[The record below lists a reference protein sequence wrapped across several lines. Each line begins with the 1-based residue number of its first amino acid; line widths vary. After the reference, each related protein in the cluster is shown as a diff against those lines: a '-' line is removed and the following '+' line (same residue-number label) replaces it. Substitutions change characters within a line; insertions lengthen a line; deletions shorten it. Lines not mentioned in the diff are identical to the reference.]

1 MPLLNTL
8 ATPYAEALLQVTDA
22 RSESEDVA
30 GQCKELLAV
39 WDSSSALREA
49 MTSPVLEPAAKK
61 KALAQLLAEQIK
73 PSLMNLL
80 KVLADRQRLTALDA
94 VLRRYLELYRESR
107 NISLAHVR
115 SAQALSD
122 EQTKALTAKVQSMV
136 GTGSVEIDLT
146 IDSSLIGG
154 FVINI
159 GSQVIDAS
167 LSGQVR
173 RLGLSLAKAS

>member
-22 RSESEDVA
+22 RSEAEEVA

-39 WDSSSALREA
+39 WDSSTDLREA
-49 MTSPVLEPAAKK
+49 MTSPVLEPDAKK
-61 KALAQLLAEQIK
+61 KALGQL
-73 PSLMNLL
+73 
-80 KVLADRQRLTALDA
+80 LADRQRLTALDA
-94 VLRRYLELYRESR
+94 VLRRYLELFRESR
-107 NISLAHVR
+107 NISLAQVR
-115 SAQALSD
+115 CAQALSE

-136 GTGSVEIDLT
+136 GTDSIEIDLT
-146 IDSSLIGG
+146 IDTSLIGG
-154 FVINI
+154 FVIKI